1 MTDCTT
7 DERGVVPTIPLETI
21 RKLACTTQGV
31 NDYLSKLS
39 NTQYENNG
47 ILFE

>member
-7 DERGVVPTIPLETI
+7 DERGVVPTIPLES
-21 RKLACTTQGV
+21 LCTTQGV
-31 NDYLSKLS
+31 KNDYLSKLS

>member
-7 DERGVVPTIPLETI
+7 DERGVVPTIPLESLCTYNSR
-21 RKLACTTQGV
+21 RK